1 MRIGIIGAGGRM
13 GGLLV
18 ELVQAADD
26 LELAAACEAPG
37 HPALGRDLGGGI
49 SIGDD
54 AAAVFEAADAA
65 IEFTLP
71 GPTVEHAAMAA
82 AAGTR
87 HVIGTTGLDSGQEA
101 ALQHAAANLP
111 IVYAPNMSVTVNAL
125 FATVER
131 MAAMLGDEY
140 DVEIM
145 EIHHK
150 HSTVD
155 APSGTA
161 VGLGRA
167 AAAGRGVGLDAV
179 AQWSREGHTGARRDG
194 DIGFATLRGGN
205 VVGEHTVMFVS
216 EGERLEFTH
225 RCMDRSLFARGA
237 PPARCAGRRASRRA
251 FTPCG
256 IFWGSDPGGL
266 RQPAPT
272 WRAGREDADG
282 TSTPGR
288 ASWMRWRAC

>member
-1 MRIGIIGAGGRM
+1 M
-13 GGLLV
+13 
-18 ELVQAADD
+18 
-26 LELAAACEAPG
+26 ELAAACEASG
-37 HPALGRDLGGGI
+37 HPAIGRDLGGGI

-71 GPTVEHAAMAA
+71 GPTVEHARRWRR

-87 HVIGTTGLDSGQEA
+87 HVIGTTGLDAGQEA
-101 ALQHAAANLP
+101 ALARAAESLP

-125 FATVER
+125 FAAVER
-131 MAAMLGDEY
+131 MAGLLGDEY
-140 DVEIM
+140 DIEIM

-150 HSTVD
+150 HKVD

-167 AAAGRGVGLDAV
+167 AAAGRGVDLDAV
-179 AQWSREGHTGARRDG
+179 AQWSREGHTGARRAG

-237 PPARCAGRRASRRA
+237 LRAVRWSAGKPP
-251 FTPCG
+251 
-256 IFWGSDPGGL
+256 GL
-266 RQPAPT
+266 Y
-272 WRAGREDADG
+272 
-282 TSTPGR
+282 S
-288 ASWMRWRAC
+288 MRDILGL

>member
-13 GGLLV
+13 GGLLA
-18 ELVQAADD
+18 ELVRAAED
-26 LELAAACEAPG
+26 LELVAACEAPG
-37 HPALGRDLGGGI
+37 HPALGRDLGGGVT
-49 SIGDD
+49 IGED

-87 HVIGTTGLDSGQEA
+87 HVIGTTGLDAGQEA
-101 ALQHAAANLP
+101 ALARAAENLP

-131 MAAMLGDEY
+131 VAAMLGDEY
-140 DVEIM
+140 DIEIM

-150 HSTVD
+150 YKVD

-167 AAAGRGVGLDAV
+167 AAAGRGADLDAV

-237 PPARCAGRRASRRA
+237 LRAVRWSAGKPP
-251 FTPCG
+251 
-256 IFWGSDPGGL
+256 GL
-266 RQPAPT
+266 Y
-272 WRAGREDADG
+272 
-282 TSTPGR
+282 S
-288 ASWMRWRAC
+288 MRDILGL

>member
-13 GGLLV
+13 GGLLA
-18 ELVQAADD
+18 ELVRAAED
-26 LELAAACEAPG
+26 LELVAACEAPG
-37 HPALGRDLGGGI
+37 HPALGRDLGGGVT
-49 SIGDD
+49 IGED

-87 HVIGTTGLDSGQEA
+87 HVIGTTGLDAGQEA
-101 ALQHAAANLP
+101 ALARAAENLP

-131 MAAMLGDEY
+131 VAAMLGDEY
-140 DVEIM
+140 DIEIM

-150 HSTVD
+150 HKVD

-167 AAAGRGVGLDAV
+167 AAAGRGTDLDAV

-237 PPARCAGRRASRRA
+237 LRAVRWSAGKPP
-251 FTPCG
+251 
-256 IFWGSDPGGL
+256 GL
-266 RQPAPT
+266 Y
-272 WRAGREDADG
+272 
-282 TSTPGR
+282 S
-288 ASWMRWRAC
+288 MRDILGL

>member
-18 ELVQAADD
+18 ELVRAADD
-26 LELAAACEAPG
+26 LELVAACEAPG
-37 HPALGRDLGGGI
+37 HPAIGRDLGGGVA
-49 SIGDD
+49 IGDD

-87 HVIGTTGLDSGQEA
+87 HVIGTTGLDAGQEA
-101 ALQHAAANLP
+101 ALAKAAEALP

-131 MAAMLGDEY
+131 MAGLLGEEY
-140 DVEIM
+140 DIEIF

-150 HSTVD
+150 HKVD

-167 AAAGRGVGLDAV
+167 AAAGRGTDLDGV
-179 AQWSREGHTGARRDG
+179 AQWSREGHTGARRAG

-205 VVGEHTVMFVS
+205 VVGEHTVMFVA

-237 PPARCAGRRASRRA
+237 LRAVRWSAGKPP
-251 FTPCG
+251 
-256 IFWGSDPGGL
+256 GL
-266 RQPAPT
+266 Y
-272 WRAGREDADG
+272 
-282 TSTPGR
+282 S
-288 ASWMRWRAC
+288 MRDILGL

>member
-18 ELVQAADD
+18 ELVQASDD
-26 LELAAACEAPG
+26 LELVAACEAPG
-37 HPALGRDLGGGI
+37 HPALGRDLGGGV
-49 SIGDD
+49 SIGGD

-87 HVIGTTGLDSGQEA
+87 HVIGTTGLDAGQEA
-101 ALQHAAANLP
+101 ALARAAASLP

-131 MAAMLGDEY
+131 VAAMLGDEY
-140 DVEIM
+140 DIEIM

-150 HSTVD
+150 HKVD

-167 AAAGRGVGLDAV
+167 AAAGRGTDLDAV

-225 RCMDRSLFARGA
+225 RCMDRTLFARGA
-237 PPARCAGRRASRRA
+237 LRAVRWSAGKPP
-251 FTPCG
+251 
-256 IFWGSDPGGL
+256 GL
-266 RQPAPT
+266 Y
-272 WRAGREDADG
+272 
-282 TSTPGR
+282 S
-288 ASWMRWRAC
+288 MRDILGL